1 MYRKGADAALL
12 CGPMVWAL
20 GFIRPRKPYSSAAS
34 RTQHLNAIME
44 FNESN
49 VSNRVSALAQGQPP
63 EWKAIALRALENEN
77 SLVKLSFFYERD
89 DAAAINFLDVL
100 IECMYMRSCLW

>member
-1 MYRKGADAALL
+1 MCRKGADAALL
-12 CGPMVWAL
+12 CGPRVWAL

-44 FNESN
+44 FNESDLA
-49 VSNRVSALAQGQPP
+49 NRVSALAQGP

-89 DAAAINFLDVL
+89 DAAAIIFLDVL